1 MSVNIS
7 DTIPVALGLHRP
19 ENRMNT
25 TTIAT
30 TLKDLLTEK
39 AGATSLLMDAKLDLL
54 LSEAKIQASEE
65 YKGFG
70 SNETTRNAHMT
81 LMLQE
86 KIESVRF
93 LEKSVM
99 LLDARIKAET
109 FFFNALIADNTGKTI
124 AE

>member
-1 MSVNIS
+1 
-7 DTIPVALGLHRP
+7 
-19 ENRMNT
+19 MNT

-30 TLKDLLTEK
+30 TLKDLLTQK
-39 AGATSLLMDAKLDLL
+39 AGATSLLMDAKLSLL
-54 LSEAKIQASEE
+54 LAEATIQASEE

-81 LMLQE
+81 LRLQE
-86 KIESVRF
+86 QIESVRF

-109 FFFNALIADNTGKTI
+109 FFFNALIADTTGKTI

>member
-1 MSVNIS
+1 
-7 DTIPVALGLHRP
+7 
-19 ENRMNT
+19 MNT

-39 AGATSLLMDAKLDLL
+39 AGASSLLIDAKTDLI

-81 LMLQE
+81 LILAD
-86 KIESVRF
+86 KIQVVRS

-99 LLDARIKAET
+99 LYDARIKAET
-109 FFFNALIADNTGKTI
+109 FFFNALLADITGKTI

>member
-1 MSVNIS
+1 
-7 DTIPVALGLHRP
+7 
-19 ENRMNT
+19 MNT

-30 TLKDLLTEK
+30 ILKDLLTEK
-39 AGATSLLMDAKLDLL
+39 AGATSLLMDAKLDLM

-70 SNETTRNAHMT
+70 TNETTRNAHMT
-81 LMLQE
+81 LMLQD

-99 LLDARIKAET
+99 LYDARIKAET
-109 FFFNALIADNTGKTI
+109 FFFNALVAETTGKTI